1 MLINMSVDELKNEYT
16 KSNLISILLTN
27 NLNVIGGV
35 VEYESYVLILNPM
48 VIDITLNEENQII
61 PFLRNFNIAS
71 GERFVKINKQQIIA
85 ANRISESVKSLYQK
99 YLYDEMTKIL
109 GINTPSL
116 NDTIEGMTKQ

>member
-35 VEYESYVLILNPM
+35 VEYDSYVLILNPM
-48 VIDITLNEENQII
+48 VIDITLNEENQIM

-109 GINTPSL
+109 GINTSSL

>member
-35 VEYESYVLILNPM
+35 VEYDSYVLVLNPM
-48 VIDITLNEENQII
+48 VIDITLNEENQIM

>member
-35 VEYESYVLILNPM
+35 VEYDSYVLVLNPM
-48 VIDITLNEENQII
+48 VIDITLNEENQIM

-109 GINTPSL
+109 GINTPSF

>member
-1 MLINMSVDELKNEYT
+1 MLINMSIDELKNEYT

-35 VEYESYVLILNPM
+35 VEYDSYVLVLNPM

-85 ANRISESVKSLYQK
+85 ANRISESIKSLYQK

>member
-27 NLNVIGGV
+27 NLNIIGGV
-35 VEYESYVLILNPM
+35 VEYDSYVLVLNPM

>member
-35 VEYESYVLILNPM
+35 VEYESYVLVLNPM
-48 VIDITLNEENQII
+48 VIDITLNEENQIM

>member
-1 MLINMSVDELKNEYT
+1 
-16 KSNLISILLTN
+16 
-27 NLNVIGGV
+27 
-35 VEYESYVLILNPM
+35 M